1 MIVLYIYL
9 IYNVIGEKMT
19 DVLVHLD
26 GSVEQTLNR
35 LVECGFF
42 KTKAE
47 AVRAGILTLG
57 REYHAVKSREE
68 LMDELAVEK
77 MQKIDAEIKAGKRKL
92 LTLNDVREKYPE
104 AFE

>member
-1 MIVLYIYL
+1 MIALYINL
-9 IYNVIGEKMT
+9 ICSANGEKMT
-19 DVLVHLD
+19 DVLIHLD

-47 AVRAGILTLG
+47 AVRAGILQLG

-68 LMDELAVEK
+68 LLDELAVDK
-77 MQKIDAEIKAGKRKL
+77 MQKIDAEIRAGKRKVH
-92 LTLNDVREKYPE
+92 TEAEVRAK
-104 AFE
+104 FGL

>member
-1 MIVLYIYL
+1 MV
-9 IYNVIGEKMT
+9 

-77 MQKIDAEIKAGKRKL
+77 MQKIHEEIMTGKRKVYSEADVMKKYG
-92 LTLNDVREKYPE
+92 LNP
-104 AFE
+104 